1 MLWGRTSQRVHS
13 PGARTKYSPSRT
25 NWLIRHG
32 EGLQSSTREGWISRS
47 HRDKGGQTRESGVR
61 EERGLQTWEG
71 GKAGSSERFGGS
83 PFLNYSCFGTKMRSG
98 LWLFNPP
105 ERDSKWLLAPESEL
119 VVESRGRLQFPSRK
133 GAESRSVRDLR
144 LWIIKVK
151 AKIGND
157 LAFV

>member
-1 MLWGRTSQRVHS
+1 M
-13 PGARTKYSPSRT
+13 
-25 NWLIRHG
+25 
-32 EGLQSSTREGWISRS
+32 
-47 HRDKGGQTRESGVR
+47 
-61 EERGLQTWEG
+61 QTWEG

-144 LWIIKVK
+144 L
-151 AKIGND
+151 
-157 LAFV
+157 